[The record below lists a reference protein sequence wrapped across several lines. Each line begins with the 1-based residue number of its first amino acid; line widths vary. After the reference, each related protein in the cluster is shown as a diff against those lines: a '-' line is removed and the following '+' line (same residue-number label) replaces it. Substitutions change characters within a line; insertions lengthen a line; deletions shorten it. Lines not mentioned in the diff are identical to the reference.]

1 MSLIEERIKESI
13 KTKQALLDSPE
24 LLDLIGQTA
33 SLVSETLKGG
43 GKILLCGNGGSA
55 SDALHIAGEL
65 VGRFQRERRALPAIS
80 LNADIAT
87 LTAVAND
94 YGYDRVFERGV
105 EGLMKRTDTLI
116 GISTS
121 GNSENVYL
129 AIKKAKEIGGRTVAF
144 LGRDGGK
151 IKDIADIAVV
161 VPGECTARIQETH
174 IMIGH
179 IVCEIAEETYVS
191 GQKKSRIS

>member
-1 MSLIEERIKESI
+1 MSLIVERIKESI
-13 KTKQALLDSPE
+13 RTKQALMDSPE
-24 LLDLIGQTA
+24 LLELIRQTA
-33 SLVSETLKGG
+33 GLVIETLNSG

-65 VGRFQRERRALPAIS
+65 TGRFQLERNALPAIA
-80 LNADIAT
+80 LNADVAM

-105 EGLMKRTDTLI
+105 EGLMKETDTLI

-129 AIKKAKEIGGRTVAF
+129 AVKKARELGGHTVAL

-151 IKDIADIAVV
+151 IKNMADIAIV
-161 VPGECTARIQETH
+161 VPSDCTARIQETH

-179 IVCEIAEETYVS
+179 IVCEIAEEAYAK
-191 GQKKSRIS
+191 GWK

>member
-1 MSLIEERIKESI
+1 MSLIKKRIKESI
-13 KTKQALLDSPE
+13 RVKQALIDSPE
-24 LLDLIGQTA
+24 LLDMIEQTA
-33 SLVSETLKGG
+33 NLVIETLKDG

-55 SDALHIAGEL
+55 SDALHIAGEFT
-65 VGRFQRERRALPAIS
+65 GRFQMERNALPAIS
-80 LNADIAT
+80 LNADIAA

-105 EGLMKRTDTLI
+105 DGLMKKADILI

-129 AIKKAKEIGGRTVAF
+129 AIKKANEIGGKTAAF

-161 VPGECTARIQETH
+161 VPSDCTARVQESH

-179 IVCEIAEETYVS
+179 IVCEMAEEAYV
-191 GQKKSRIS
+191 KRWK

>member
-1 MSLIEERIKESI
+1 MSLIKERIQDSI
-13 KTKQALLDSPE
+13 RVKQTLMHSPE

-33 SLVSETLKGG
+33 NLVIETLERG

-65 VGRFQRERRALPAIS
+65 TGRFQMERNALPAVS
-80 LNADIAT
+80 LNADIAA
-87 LTAVAND
+87 LTAIAND

-105 EGLMKRTDTLI
+105 DGLMKETDTLI

-129 AIKKAKEIGGRTVAF
+129 AIKRANEIGGKTVAF

-151 IKDIADIAVV
+151 IKDIADIAVI
-161 VPGECTARIQETH
+161 VPSDCTARIQESH

-179 IVCEIAEETYVS
+179 IVCEMAEEAYV
-191 GQKKSRIS
+191 KRWK